1 MTQPLWVIIPAAGV
15 GQRMNAGFPKQYL
28 SLAGDTILD
37 RTIAIF
43 IDHPLI
49 AGILVG
55 LGADDEYWQ
64 DSKWLN
70 HRQVSTF
77 VGGDTRSDT
86 VQKGLRFLHEQHLV
100 GSQSVLVHD
109 AARPLLT
116 ATALERIVEN
126 THPQGA
132 ILAIPARDTVKRQ
145 TDAGKVHSTLDR
157 NHIWLA
163 QTPQKFPADALYDAL
178 KKASQHAVEITD
190 ECSAM
195 EFVGWNPDL
204 VVGESSN
211 IKVTLPEDLLI
222 AEALFSQ
229 LH

>member
-28 SLAGDTILD
+28 SLAGETILD
-37 RTIAIF
+37 RTISIF
-43 IDHPLI
+43 IDHPMI
-49 AGILVG
+49 AGIVVG
-55 LGADDEYWQ
+55 LGEGDEYWH

-70 HRQVSTF
+70 HEQVSVF
-77 VGGDTRSDT
+77 VGGNARSDT
-86 VQKGLRFLHEQHLV
+86 VLRGLRFLHEQHQV
-100 GSQSVLVHD
+100 TSQSVLVHD

-116 ATALERIVEN
+116 ATALARIVEN

-132 ILAIPARDTVKRQ
+132 ILALPARDTVKRQ
-145 TDAGKVHSTLDR
+145 TATGNVHSTLDR
-157 NHIWLA
+157 THIWLA
-163 QTPQKFPADALYDAL
+163 QTPQKFPADALYEAL
-178 KKASQHAVEITD
+178 EKANQQAIDITD

-195 EFVGWNPDL
+195 EFVGWSPDL
-204 VVGESSN
+204 VVGESAN